1 MNNYLIVFWFLLA
14 ALTTAALG
22 AVFSRWANKQFPPL
36 AESYRSDPVEAF
48 PQVWRLRTA
57 VYSVCL
63 TWASILSLVFLPI
76 LVRIGIVPHCP
87 SVDALG
93 IAMSVVFFSTAL
105 LYLIFMSLIRCPKC
119 LRHLLIQWTERPP
132 HAVKTKF
139 GIDAWAAIVVKAARN
154 HEFQCMH
161 CGQRFFMKPEV
172 LRSAANA

>member
-1 MNNYLIVFWFLLA
+1 LNNYLIVSWFFLA
-14 ALTTAALG
+14 ALATAVLG
-22 AVFSRWANKQFPPL
+22 AAFSRWANKKFPSL
-36 AESYRSDPVEAF
+36 AQSYRSDPVEAF

-76 LVRIGIVPHCP
+76 LVRIGIVPDSP
-87 SVDALG
+87 SVDALA
-93 IAMSVVFFSTAL
+93 IAMMVVFCSTAG
-105 LYLIFMSLIRCPKC
+105 LYFIFMSFIRCPKC

-154 HEFQCMH
+154 HEFQCMY
-161 CGQRFFMKPEV
+161 CGQHFLMKPEV
-172 LRSAANA
+172 LQ